1 MCGVKWNTLVQSH
14 RAKQGINIQRKMEVF
29 FSFFFYIVHMYLFFL
44 KIFRLNDNILIFLI
58 VKYIGLMKIILIEKK
73 KICLYLFFYKKN
85 SRFLLTLIFSIIKIF
100 IQLYSQYKLISNYNN
115 FRFAIFKRFF
125 NYHNSRKSLIF
136 FEKLNLIFLIAKNL
150 NKNYGMQNKCY
161 FWFPFLFFFFSF
173 FRQYKI
179 KRSNFI
185 LFSPNSFELNTDAN
199 KRTANSH
206 VWHTYFK

>member
-1 MCGVKWNTLVQSH
+1 MCGVKWNILVQSH

-125 NYHNSRKSLIF
+125 NYHNFRKSLIF

-161 FWFPFLFFFFSF
+161 FWFPFLFFFFFPF
-173 FRQYKI
+173 FVNTKSSVPILSYFPPI
-179 KRSNFI
+179 VSN
-185 LFSPNSFELNTDAN
+185 
-199 KRTANSH
+199 
-206 VWHTYFK
+206 